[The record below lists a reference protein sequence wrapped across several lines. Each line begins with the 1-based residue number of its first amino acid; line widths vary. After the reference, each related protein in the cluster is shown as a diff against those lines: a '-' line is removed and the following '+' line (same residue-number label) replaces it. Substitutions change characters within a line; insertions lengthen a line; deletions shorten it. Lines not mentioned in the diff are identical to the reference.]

1 MDNILKLSMSEKEEL
16 FTETAAQM
24 GLRPSAVEKDFWISW
39 TLKELF
45 STPSIKNT
53 IMFKGGTSLS
63 KVFHL
68 IKRFSEDIDLVLD
81 WRTLGIT
88 DELAWEKRSRTQQQ
102 KFNNEM
108 NAKAQKYLR
117 QEFTPKLQKIFAEK
131 INDNEFKLICKEQ
144 QIIKFYYPRSIHE
157 ESYVKP
163 EIQLEIGPVASWQP
177 SHRYKIES
185 YASKKFKDLFHNP
198 SVKVFAID
206 AERTF
211 WEKATILHQEAH
223 RKSKLPPI
231 RYSRHFYDL
240 YVMSQQPVKNKALLR
255 LDLLKDVVEFKTKFY
270 YSSWA
275 KYDLAK
281 VGTFRLVPP
290 ERLIKHFEDD
300 YAKMNVM
307 IFGDY
312 PAFAEILQGLQKLED
327 EINNLRETY
336 YNSNTRIRLQ

>member
-1 MDNILKLSMSEKEEL
+1 MDNILKLSMPEKEEL

-24 GLRPSAVEKDFWISW
+24 GLRPSAVEKDFWICW
-39 TLKELF
+39 TLKEIF
-45 STPSIKNT
+45 STPNIKDK

-108 NAKAQKYLR
+108 NAKAQKYLNH
-117 QEFTPKLQKIFAEK
+117 EFTPQLQEVFSEK
-131 INDNEFKLICKEQ
+131 IENSDFKLICQEEQ
-144 QIIKFYYPRSIHE
+144 IVKFHYPRSINE
-157 ESYVKP
+157 ESYLKP
-163 EIQLEIGPVASWQP
+163 EILLEVGPVASWKP
-177 SHRYKIES
+177 YHRYKIES
-185 YASKKFKDLFHNP
+185 YASEKFRDLFDEAFVEV
-198 SVKVFAID
+198 SAID

-231 RYSRHFYDL
+231 RYTRHFYDL
-240 YVMSQQPVKNKALLR
+240 YMMSQQPVKNKALLR

-281 VGTFRLVPP
+281 IGTFRLVPP
-290 ERLIKHFEDD
+290 KRLIKHFEDD

-327 EINNLRETY
+327 EINNL
-336 YNSNTRIRLQ
+336 